1 MGSTS
6 SSRVLFFAFVFAV
19 SMLLMAEARPLD
31 LGNATRSDLLVRL
44 KLDEE
49 SSDCWDSLIQLQSC
63 TGELIMFF
71 LNGETDIGKS
81 CCRAILTI
89 SHKCWPDMI
98 DALGFTTEETNVL
111 EGYCDHE
118 ADPSP
123 PSVARTDE
131 VGSSKLLH
139 P

>member
-6 SSRVLFFAFVFAV
+6 RVFFFAFVFAM
-19 SMLLMAEARPLD
+19 SMLLMAKARPLERSK
-31 LGNATRSDLLVRL
+31 TTTTSDLLARL

-71 LNGETDIGKS
+71 LNGETEIGQG
-81 CCRAILTI
+81 CCQAIRTI
-89 SHKCWPDMI
+89 SQQCWPNMI
-98 DALGFTTEETNVL
+98 DALGFTTEETHVL

-118 ADPSP
+118 DDQSLPSAALT
-123 PSVARTDE
+123 SE
-131 VGSSKLLH
+131 VGSSKLLN